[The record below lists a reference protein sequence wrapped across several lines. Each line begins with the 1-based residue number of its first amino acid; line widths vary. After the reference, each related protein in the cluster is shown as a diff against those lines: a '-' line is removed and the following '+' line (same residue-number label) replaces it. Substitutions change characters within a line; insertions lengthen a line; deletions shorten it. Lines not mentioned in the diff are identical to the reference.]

1 MKWDEKLN
9 LPRELRTLEV
19 VNTRV
24 KINGEG
30 IDCYLFSKKNWYSTC
45 IFNNNIWFCHFSVK
59 KFCLE
64 SFAAYCC
71 HLIVGI
77 MYLPYSL
84 LIHSLIIRPRG
95 IFYWAWGRKKKVGD
109 LKIYPIIELF
119 TLFSYNFPCNLN
131 KHHNPKTEIRN

>member
-30 IDCYLFSKKNWYSTC
+30 IDCYLFSKKIDILHAFLIITSDFV
-45 IFNNNIWFCHFSVK
+45 IFQWRNFVWKVSPPT
-59 KFCLE
+59 
-64 SFAAYCC
+64 AC